1 VAKDKGK
8 RRLTQSRSI
17 AGFKPFTLERRTD
30 NDLPQHI
37 KGVAVWKEIE
47 DEEGYWVFDLLS
59 NTYLAIEYEE
69 ATRQWY
75 FIRQDSR
82 TNNWFAVDTVPST
95 YGLGRSVHPV
105 TTVAVDADD
114 TEATSGQYQSSYFK
128 PGNIQS
134 SAMTSAV
141 TTAAAALT
149 LANTSAPSRLAQN
162 FFSRRPGGGPPGGS
176 GGGPSGGGAPPPV
189 PPGSGGGGGRGGGS
203 RGGGV
208 VFPPVV
214 PPGAP
219 GGKLGGNPPNE
230 FNGDRSLADEFM
242 NAFNL
247 YRLTNVD
254 TEQMLNPMKRATLL
268 LGFIKG
274 PNVKDW
280 VKRWTTWIIT
290 QYDSGLATTDEH
302 YWNEIRIAFQASFQD
317 TASREQAE
325 DKLRHLAFIPGDVD
339 TFIAQFKSL
348 ALEATYELNAKPTMS
363 LFASKL
369 LFKMMDHV
377 YKVARPQDFQQ
388 WTDTV
393 RQYHQDNTAVQNIRG
408 IYEDTLKKQSSQK
421 KGFSAAE
428 LAKILGVKMPTPDP
442 NAMDTRA
449 DRSRVFNKNRGTKG
463 HAGTTTTDPIEKQ
476 HKEGRCFTCGK
487 QGHIARVCPDKDKD
501 KKGKAP
507 VKSRKAQTEDS
518 GAEGDGESSD
528 EEGTVSP
535 AVAYVRLGRSMKE
548 ADKLTILKMAVDAEQ
563 GKEVELDF

>member
-8 RRLTQSRSI
+8 RRLTQSRSV
-17 AGFKPFTLERRTD
+17 AGFKPFILERRTD
-30 NDLPQHI
+30 DNLPQHI

-47 DEEGYWVFDLLS
+47 DEEGYWVFDILS
-59 NTYLAIEYEE
+59 NTYLTIEYEE
-69 ATRQWY
+69 TTRQWY

-82 TNNWFAVDTVPST
+82 TNNWVAVDTVPST

-134 SAMTSAV
+134 SAMTSTV

-189 PPGSGGGGGRGGGS
+189 PPGGSGGGGGGGGA
-203 RGGGV
+203 G
-208 VFPPVV
+208 FPPVA

-219 GGKLGGNPPNE
+219 GGKLGGNPPDE
-230 FNGDRSLADEFM
+230 FNGDHSLADEFM

-247 YRLTNVD
+247 YRLMNVD
-254 TEQMLNPMKRATLL
+254 AEQMLNPMKRATLL

-290 QYDSGLATTDEH
+290 QYDTGLATTNER
-302 YWNEIRIAFQASFQD
+302 YWNEIRTAFQASFQD
-317 TASREQAE
+317 TASRERAE
-325 DKLRHLAFIPGDVD
+325 DKLHHLAFIPGDVD
-339 TFIAQFKSL
+339 MFIAQFESL

-363 LFASKL
+363 LLASKL
-369 LFKMMDHV
+369 PFKMMDHI
-377 YKVARPQDFQQ
+377 YKVAHPQDFQQ
-388 WTDTV
+388 WTDAV
-393 RQYHQDNTAVQNIRG
+393 HQYHQDNTAVQNIWG
-408 IYEDTLKKQSSQK
+408 IYEDTSKKQSSQK

-449 DRSRVFNKNRGTKG
+449 DRSQVFNKNRGTKG
-463 HAGTTTTDPIEKQ
+463 RTGTTTTDPIEKQ

-501 KKGKAP
+501 KKGKVP

-518 GAEGDGESSD
+518 GAKGDGESSD

-535 AVAYVRLGRSMKE
+535 TVFFFFFFLDEFLFRSSRLVQSR
-548 ADKLTILKMAVDAEQ
+548 A
-563 GKEVELDF
+563 

>member
-17 AGFKPFTLERRTD
+17 AGFKLFTLKRRSD
-30 NDLPQHI
+30 DDLPPHI
-37 KGVAVWKEIE
+37 KGEAIWKEIK
-47 DEEGYWVFDLLS
+47 DEEGYWVFDILS
-59 NTYLAIEYEE
+59 TAYLAVEYEE
-69 ATRQWY
+69 ATKQWY
-75 FIRQDSR
+75 LIQQDSR
-82 TNNWFAVDTVPST
+82 TNNWIAVDTVPST
-95 YGLGRSVHPV
+95 YGLGRPVYPV

-128 PGNIQS
+128 PGNTQS
-134 SAMTSAV
+134 LAMTSTV

-162 FFSRRPGGGPPGGS
+162 FFSRRPGSGPPGGS
-176 GGGPSGGGAPPPV
+176 GGGAPPPI
-189 PPGSGGGGGRGGGS
+189 PPGGGGGGGRGS
-203 RGGGV
+203 NGGGGGAGL
-208 VFPPVV
+208 PPVV

-219 GGKLGGNPPNE
+219 GGKLGGNPPTE

-247 YRLTNVD
+247 YRLTKID
-254 TEQMLNPMKRATLL
+254 AEKMLNPMKRATLL

-274 PNVKDW
+274 PNIKDW

-290 QYDSGLATTDEH
+290 QYDTGLATTDER
-302 YWNEIRIAFQASFQD
+302 YWNKIRLAFQASFQD
-317 TASREQAE
+317 TTSRERAE
-325 DKLRHLAFIPGDVD
+325 DKLCHLAFIPGDMD

-348 ALEATYELNAKPTMS
+348 ALEATYKLNAKPTMS

-369 LFKMMDHV
+369 PFRMMDHV

-388 WTDTV
+388 WTDAV
-393 RQYHQDNTAVQNIRG
+393 CQYHQDNTAVQNIRG
-408 IYEDTLKKQSSQK
+408 IYEDTPKKQSLQK

-428 LAKILGVKMPTPDP
+428 LAKILGVKMLTPDP
-442 NAMDTRA
+442 NTMDTRA
-449 DRSRVFNKNRGTKG
+449 DRLQVFNKNHRTKG
-463 HAGTTTTDPIEKQ
+463 CAGSTTTDPIEKQ

-518 GAEGDGESSD
+518 GAEGNDESSD
-528 EEGTVSP
+528 EEGTTSL
-535 AVAYVRLGRSMKE
+535 AAAYVCLGRSMKE

>member
-8 RRLTQSRSI
+8 RRLTQSRSV
-17 AGFKPFTLERRTD
+17 AGFKPFALERRTD
-30 NDLPQHI
+30 DNLPQHI

-47 DEEGYWVFDLLS
+47 DEEGYWVFDILS
-59 NTYLAIEYEE
+59 TSYLAIEYEE
-69 ATRQWY
+69 TTRQWY
-75 FIRQDSR
+75 FIQKDSR
-82 TNNWFAVDTVPST
+82 TNNWVAVDTVPST
-95 YGLGRSVHPV
+95 YGLGRTVHPV

-114 TEATSGQYQSSYFK
+114 TEAKSGQYQSSYFK

-134 SAMTSAV
+134 SAMTSTV

-162 FFSRRPGGGPPGGS
+162 FFSRRPGSGPPGGS

-189 PPGSGGGGGRGGGS
+189 PPGSGGGGGGGGT
-203 RGGGV
+203 GL
-208 VFPPVV
+208 PPVV

-219 GGKLGGNPPNE
+219 GGKLGGNPPTE
-230 FNGDRSLADEFM
+230 FSGDRSLADEFM

-247 YRLTNVD
+247 YRLTNID
-254 TEQMLNPMKRATLL
+254 AEQMLNPMKRATLL

-274 PNVKDW
+274 PNIKDW
-280 VKRWTTWIIT
+280 VKCWTTWIIM
-290 QYDSGLATTDEH
+290 QYDMGLATTDER
-302 YWNEIRIAFQASFQD
+302 YWNEIRNAFQASFQD
-317 TASREQAE
+317 TVSRERAE
-325 DKLRHLAFIPGDVD
+325 DKLRHLVFIPGDVD
-339 TFIAQFKSL
+339 MFIAQFESL

-369 LFKMMDHV
+369 PFKMMDHI

-388 WTDTV
+388 WTDAV

-408 IYEDTLKKQSSQK
+408 IYEDTPKKQSSQK

-449 DRSRVFNKNRGTKG
+449 DRLRVFNKNRGTKG
-463 HAGTTTTDPIEKQ
+463 RAGTTTTDPIEKQ
-476 HKEGRCFTCGK
+476 HKEGHCFTCGK

-518 GAEGDGESSD
+518 GAKGDGESSD

>member
-1 VAKDKGK
+1 MG
-8 RRLTQSRSI
+8 
-17 AGFKPFTLERRTD
+17 
-30 NDLPQHI
+30 
-37 KGVAVWKEIE
+37 
-47 DEEGYWVFDLLS
+47 
-59 NTYLAIEYEE
+59 
-69 ATRQWY
+69 
-75 FIRQDSR
+75 
-82 TNNWFAVDTVPST
+82 
-95 YGLGRSVHPV
+95 
-105 TTVAVDADD
+105 
-114 TEATSGQYQSSYFK
+114 
-128 PGNIQS
+128 
-134 SAMTSAV
+134 
-141 TTAAAALT
+141 TA
-149 LANTSAPSRLAQN
+149 RVQ
-162 FFSRRPGGGPPGGS
+162 
-176 GGGPSGGGAPPPV
+176 V
-189 PPGSGGGGGRGGGS
+189 
-203 RGGGV
+203 
-208 VFPPVV
+208 
-214 PPGAP
+214 
-219 GGKLGGNPPNE
+219 
-230 FNGDRSLADEFM
+230 ADEFM
-242 NAFNL
+242 NAFNAPTAL
-247 YRLTNVD
+247 RTLD
-254 TEQMLNPMKRATLL
+254 STEQMLNPMKRATLL

-290 QYDSGLATTDEH
+290 QYDTGLATTDEH

-317 TASREQAE
+317 TTSRERAE
-325 DKLRHLAFIPGDVD
+325 DKLCHLAFIPGDMD
-339 TFIAQFKSL
+339 MFIAQFESL

-369 LFKMMDHV
+369 PFKMMDHV

-388 WTDTV
+388 WTDAV
-393 RQYHQDNTAVQNIRG
+393 CQYHQDNTAVQNIRG
-408 IYEDTLKKQSSQK
+408 IYEDTPKKQSSQK

-463 HAGTTTTDPIEKQ
+463 RAGTTTTDPIEKQ

-528 EEGTVSP
+528 EEGTASP